1 MTVLSQNR
9 YTVRICLVTE
19 PVHGVCLVPEPVH
32 TVYIVSEHVHSV
44 CLVSE
49 PVHGVCRI
57 PEPVHGECLS
67 CPRTSTRC
75 LTCPTTGPQCTSCLR
90 TGTQCLTGNLRYR
103 HFTAVC
109 LFQFI
114 VRARDQSYPEK
125 LDTAS
130 VQVDIIRDQFAP
142 VFSLQD
148 YRVTI
153 PETVQVNASLPFITV
168 SASDRDLQVTHA
180 LLEASAGG
188 RGGGGLVPPSVQK
201 QASFFSR

>member
-1 MTVLSQNR
+1 M
-9 YTVRICLVTE
+9 
-19 PVHGVCLVPEPVH
+19 
-32 TVYIVSEHVHSV
+32 
-44 CLVSE
+44 
-49 PVHGVCRI
+49 
-57 PEPVHGECLS
+57 
-67 CPRTSTRC
+67 
-75 LTCPTTGPQCTSCLR
+75 SCLR
-90 TGTQCLTGNLRYR
+90 TGTRCLTDDLCCKHFITGDLCCKRFITGDLRYKY
-103 HFTAVC
+103 FIAVC
-109 LFQFI
+109 IFQFI

-188 RGGGGLVPPSVQK
+188 GGGGLWHVPLSV
-201 QASFFSR
+201 